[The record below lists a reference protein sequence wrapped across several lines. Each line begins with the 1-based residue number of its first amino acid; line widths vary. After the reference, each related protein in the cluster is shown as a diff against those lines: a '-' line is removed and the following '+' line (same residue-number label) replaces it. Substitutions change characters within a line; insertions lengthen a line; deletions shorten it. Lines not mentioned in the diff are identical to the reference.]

1 MSAQLSKRSGTINSP
16 KPWLFFRA
24 KIASLCQL
32 CCCTALLFSCGEKS
46 SAIDC
51 APAVNQ
57 DAAIEWKMAF
67 PSLPSI
73 AQPIQLFQL
82 PDNNRHWYALRQP
95 GVIVRFAN
103 QGDASTLSD
112 VLDIQDRVSSNKGG
126 ETGLLGVAVHPQFA
140 SNRYIFIYY
149 TGLSASNELESRVAR
164 YTAKSDGSFDKNS
177 ELILL
182 RIARPF
188 TNHVGGHL
196 AFDQQGYLYI
206 SSGDGGSAG
215 DPGQRGQNLNLLLG
229 KILRIDVD
237 NISEGRNYAIP
248 KDNPFINIA
257 NVQPEIWAWGL
268 RNPWRFSFDRLTQE
282 LWAGDVGQHDWE
294 EINIISSG
302 GNYGWGD
309 MEGDT
314 CFKSRPNC
322 STANKIKPIY
332 NIAHDTGACSVIGG
346 YVYRGARY
354 PQAYG
359 KYFFTDFCE
368 NTMRS
373 LSYQPD
379 KTLLAEKYGSRIQGL
394 LNRAGVAKNIVSF
407 AEDNQ
412 GELYAVGQAEGVG
425 KQIYTLRAEDEMHT
439 TNSSLANCSKNNALQ

>member
-1 MSAQLSKRSGTINSP
+1 MPPISLIVRKKSLPTTQH
-16 KPWLFFRA
+16 FRK
-24 KIASLCQL
+24 KIALLGNL
-32 CCCTALLFSCGEKS
+32 CCCTALLFSCGEKT

-51 APAVNQ
+51 APAINK

-67 PSLPSI
+67 AKLPRIEQPS
-73 AQPIQLFQL
+73 QLFQL
-82 PDNNRHWYALRQP
+82 PDTNQYWYALRQP

-103 QGDASTLSD
+103 RADATSLSE

-149 TGLSASNELESRVAR
+149 TGISASNELESRVAR

-188 TNHVGGHL
+188 ANHVGGHL
-196 AFDQQGYLYI
+196 AFDKQGYLYI

-237 NISEGRNYAIP
+237 NTSEGRNYAIP
-248 KDNPFINIA
+248 QDNPFVGAA
-257 NVQPEIWAWGL
+257 NTQPEIWAWGL
-268 RNPWRFSFDRLTQE
+268 RNPWRFSFDRLTQQ
-282 LWAGDVGQHDWE
+282 LWAGDVGQNDWE
-294 EINIISSG
+294 EIDIINSG

-309 MEGDT
+309 MEGNT
-314 CFKSRPNC
+314 CFKNRPNC
-322 STANKIKPIY
+322 STDNKIKPIY
-332 NIAHDTGACSVIGG
+332 VINHDTGACSVIGG

-373 LSYQPD
+373 ISYQPD
-379 KTLLAEKYGSRIQGL
+379 KTLLAEKYGSRMQGL
-394 LNRAGVAKNIVSF
+394 LNRAGAAKNIVSF

-412 GELYAVGQAEGVG
+412 GELYALSQADGTGRQV
-425 KQIYTLRAEDEMHT
+425 YAMRAEDEEQAA
-439 TNSSLANCSKNNALQ
+439 NSSLASCSNRSANQ